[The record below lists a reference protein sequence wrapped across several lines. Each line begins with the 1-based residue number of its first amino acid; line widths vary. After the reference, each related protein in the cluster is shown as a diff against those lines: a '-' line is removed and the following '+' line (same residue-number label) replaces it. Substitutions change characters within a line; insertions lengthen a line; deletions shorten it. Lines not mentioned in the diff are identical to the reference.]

1 MRKNKNNFLP
11 HFIVEFLLII
21 SNKVRELASILPANF
36 LFFCPH
42 AIVFLLYSLI
52 YNKFTDQFF
61 DICHSFCC
69 DFVSFISFILLPANF
84 GLMRAGPNVIFKPF
98 NWLRG
103 LARYLSSLYCSGL
116 FSFELRNPWLNRV
129 TRSLTFFVL
138 IFWAFFGKIRL
149 QNIS

>member
-52 YNKFTDQFF
+52 YDKFTDQFF

-116 FSFELRNPWLNRV
+116 FSFELRTPCLTELLN
-129 TRSLTFFVL
+129 
-138 IFWAFFGKIRL
+138 L
-149 QNIS
+149 QLFS

>member
-116 FSFELRNPWLNRV
+116 FSFELRTPCLTELLNLQLF
-129 TRSLTFFVL
+129 SHSYFGIFENDLTS
-138 IFWAFFGKIRL
+138 K
-149 QNIS
+149 